1 MRAFAALYE
10 ALDTSTKTNDKL
22 AALKRYFEH
31 ADAESAAW
39 ATYFLI
45 GNKLKRTVKSGTLR
59 EAAVA
64 TSGLQPWLF
73 ESSYE
78 VVGDLA
84 ETISLL
90 VIDRAGDTP
99 FDDTTLPVWVTQRLI
114 PLALD
119 SPERQL
125 QLLPEYWAS
134 VPRPERFLITKL
146 MTGALRVG
154 VSKALTLKALA
165 QARNL
170 DANVVTQRLMGN
182 WLPSAQFFEQIAE
195 TPSGG
200 DLRPYPFLLAHAVN
214 DPANQL
220 SDPALWQA
228 EWKWD
233 GIRAQV
239 VKRQGKAA
247 IWSRGEELV
256 DEAFPEVLANALQ
269 LPDGTVLDG
278 ELIVWT
284 PNAATPEP
292 FVSLQKRLGRKKPSA
307 KMQAEF
313 PVQLLAYDLLEN
325 QGMDIRGQPLRQRRQ
340 QLETLLQTPVLPERS
355 EGLDA
360 TDVESA
366 PSLRSGSTGHSKS
379 ALMGIQL
386 SPTLRASA
394 WTKLAEMRLH
404 AREQRAE
411 GLMLKRLDSPYG
423 VGRISG
429 DWWKWK
435 VAPLTVDCVMIY
447 AQAGHGRRAGLY
459 TDFTFAVWSAPAGA
473 GVRTLVPCA
482 KAYSGLTDAELR
494 DVDTWIRKNTIERF
508 GPVRSVTPELV
519 FELGFEGINL
529 STRHKSGIAVRFPR
543 ILRWRR
549 DKPASD
555 ADSLNSLEQLLHL

>member
-10 ALDTSTKTNDKL
+10 ALDASTKTNDKL
-22 AALKRYFEH
+22 AALKRYFER

-45 GNKLKRTVKSGTLR
+45 GNKLKRTVKSRILR
-59 EAAVA
+59 EAAIA

-90 VIDRAGDTP
+90 VIDRPDNTA
-99 FDDTTLPVWVTQRLI
+99 FDDATLPVWVTQRLA
-114 PLALD
+114 PLAAEL
-119 SPERQL
+119 PERQL
-125 QLLPEYWAS
+125 ELLPEYWRS
-134 VPRPERFLITKL
+134 VLRPERFLITKL

-154 VSKALTLKALA
+154 VSKALTVKALA

-182 WLPSAQFFEQIAE
+182 WLPTAQFFEHIAE
-195 TPSGG
+195 APSGG
-200 DLRPYPFLLAHAVN
+200 DLRPYPFLLAYAVN
-214 DPANQL
+214 DPASEL
-220 SDPALWQA
+220 GDTELWQA

-233 GIRAQV
+233 GIRAQI
-239 VKRQGKAA
+239 VKRDGKAA

-256 DEAFPEVLANALQ
+256 DEAFPDVLANALH

-278 ELIVWT
+278 ELIVWK
-284 PNAATPEP
+284 PDALTPEP
-292 FVSLQKRLGRKKPSA
+292 FASLQKRLGRKKPSA
-307 KMQAEF
+307 KMQGEY
-313 PVQLLAYDLLEN
+313 PVQLLVYDTLEN
-325 QGMDIRGQPLRQRRQ
+325 NGIDIRAQTLRERRQ
-340 QLETLLQTPVLPERS
+340 QLETLLQTHAVK
-355 EGLDA
+355 G
-360 TDVESA
+360 V
-366 PSLRSGSTGHSKS
+366 
-379 ALMGIQL
+379 QL
-386 SPTLRASA
+386 SPTVMNSS
-394 WTKLAEMRLH
+394 WTKLAETRLL

-411 GLMLKRLDSPYG
+411 GLMLKRLASPYG

-459 TDFTFAVWSAPAGA
+459 TDFTFAVWSEPSAIGE
-473 GVRTLVPCA
+473 RTLVPFA
-482 KAYSGLTDAELR
+482 KAYSGLTDAELGEI
-494 DVDTWIRKNTIERF
+494 DLWIRKHTIERF
-508 GPVRSVTPELV
+508 GPVRSVAPMLV

-555 ADSLNSLEQLLHL
+555 ADSLVTLGQLLHL

>member
-1 MRAFAALYE
+1 MRAFATLYE
-10 ALDTSTKTNDKL
+10 ALDASTKTNDKL
-22 AALKRYFEH
+22 AALKLYFEH

-45 GNKLKRTVKSGTLR
+45 GNKLKRTVKSRTLR
-59 EAAVA
+59 EAAIA
-64 TSGLQPWLF
+64 ACGLQPWLF

-84 ETISLL
+84 ETIALL
-90 VIDRAGDTP
+90 VIDRAGNRAFEDL
-99 FDDTTLPVWVTQRLI
+99 TLPVWVTQRLS
-114 PLALD
+114 PLAAE

-125 QLLPEYWAS
+125 ELLPEYWLS

-170 DANVVTQRLMGN
+170 DGNVVTQRLMGN
-182 WLPSAQFFEQIAE
+182 WLPTAQFFEHIAE

-200 DLRPYPFLLAHAVN
+200 DLRPYPFLLAYAVT

-220 SDPALWQA
+220 GDTALWQA

-239 VKRQGKAA
+239 VKRDGKAA

-256 DEAFPEVLANALQ
+256 DEAFPDALANALQ

-278 ELIVWT
+278 ELIVWKPDST
-284 PNAATPEP
+284 TPEP
-292 FVSLQKRLGRKKPSA
+292 FASLQKRLGRKKPSSR
-307 KMQAEF
+307 MQAEF

-325 QGMDIRGQPLRQRRQ
+325 NGVDIRTQPLYERRL
-340 QLETLLQTPVLPERS
+340 QLETLLKT
-355 EGLDA
+355 
-360 TDVESA
+360 
-366 PSLRSGSTGHSKS
+366 STFDGV
-379 ALMGIQL
+379 QL
-386 SPTLRASA
+386 SPTLMKSS
-394 WTKLAEMRLH
+394 WTKLAETRLQ

-411 GLMLKRLDSPYG
+411 GLMLKRADSPYG

-459 TDFTFAVWSAPAGA
+459 TDFTFAVWSEPDKTGD
-473 GVRTLVPCA
+473 RTLVPFA

-494 DVDTWIRKNTIERF
+494 ELDAWIRKHTIERF
-508 GPVRSVTPELV
+508 GPVRSVRPTLV

-549 DKPASD
+549 DKPATD
-555 ADSLNSLEQLLHL
+555 ADSLTMLGQFLHL

>member
-22 AALKRYFEH
+22 AALKRYFEQ

-45 GNKLKRTVKSGTLR
+45 GNKLKRTVKSATLR
-59 EAAVA
+59 QAAIA

-90 VIDRAGDTP
+90 VIDCAGDLP
-99 FDDTTLPVWVTQRLI
+99 FDDATLPFWVTQRLA
-114 PLALD
+114 PLATEP
-119 SPERQL
+119 PERQL
-125 QLLPEYWAS
+125 ELLPAYWAS

-165 QARNL
+165 RARGL
-170 DANVVTQRLMGN
+170 DANVVTQRLMGS
-182 WLPSAQFFEQIAE
+182 WLPTAQFFEQIAE
-195 TPSGG
+195 TPTGG
-200 DLRPYPFLLAHAVN
+200 DLRPYPFLLAYAVN
-214 DPANQL
+214 DPANEL
-220 SDPALWQA
+220 GDAALWQA
-228 EWKWD
+228 ERKWD

-239 VKRQGKAA
+239 VKRDGKAA

-256 DEAFPEVLANALQ
+256 DEAFPDALANTLQ

-278 ELIVWT
+278 ELIVLK
-284 PNAATPEP
+284 PDASTPEP
-292 FVSLQKRLGRKKPSA
+292 FASLQKRLGRKTPSA
-307 KMQAEF
+307 RMQAEF
-313 PVQLLAYDLLEN
+313 PVQLLAYDLLEMD
-325 QGMDIRGQPLRQRRQ
+325 GIDIRPQSLSTRRQ
-340 QLETLLQTPVLPERS
+340 MLE
-355 EGLDA
+355 
-360 TDVESA
+360 
-366 PSLRSGSTGHSKS
+366 
-379 ALMGIQL
+379 ALFGAKAMKGIQL
-386 SPTLRASA
+386 SPTLTSST
-394 WTKLAEMRLH
+394 WTNLAEARLQ
-404 AREQRAE
+404 ARELRAE

-459 TDFTFAVWSAPAGA
+459 TDFTFAVWSDPSAA
-473 GVRTLVPCA
+473 GVRTLVPFA
-482 KAYSGLTDAELR
+482 KAYSGLTDVELR
-494 DVDTWIRKNTIERF
+494 EVDVWIRKNTIERF
-508 GPVRSVTPELV
+508 GPVRSVTPTLV

-549 DKPASD
+549 DKPASE
-555 ADSLNSLEQLLHL
+555 ADSLASLGQLLHL

>member
-1 MRAFAALYE
+1 VRAFAALYE

-22 AALKRYFEH
+22 AALKRYFAQ

-59 EAAVA
+59 EAAIA
-64 TSGLQPWLF
+64 SSGLQPWLF

-90 VIDRAGDTP
+90 VIDRAGNLP
-99 FDDTTLPVWVTQRLI
+99 FADATLPVWVTQRLA
-114 PLALD
+114 PLALE
-119 SPERQL
+119 SSERQL
-125 QLLPEYWAS
+125 ELLPEYWAS

-154 VSKALTLKALA
+154 VSKALTIKALA

-170 DANVVTQRLMGN
+170 DANLVTQRLMGN
-182 WLPSAQFFEQIAE
+182 WSPTAQFFEQIAE
-195 TPSGG
+195 TPSGS
-200 DLRPYPFLLAHAVN
+200 DLRPYPFLLAYAVN
-214 DPANQL
+214 DPVNEL
-220 SDPALWQA
+220 SEAALWQA

-233 GIRAQV
+233 GIRAQI
-239 VKRQGKAA
+239 VKREGSAA

-256 DEAFPEVLANALQ
+256 DEAFPDALANALQ

-278 ELIVWT
+278 ELIVWK
-284 PNAATPEP
+284 PEATKPEP
-292 FVSLQKRLGRKKPSA
+292 FAALQERLGRKKPSA
-307 KMQAEF
+307 RMQAEF
-313 PVQLLAYDLLEN
+313 PVQLLAYDLLEGN
-325 QGMDIRGQPLRQRRQ
+325 GIDIRAQPLSQRRQ
-340 QLETLLQTPVLPERS
+340 QLETLL
-355 EGLDA
+355 
-360 TDVESA
+360 
-366 PSLRSGSTGHSKS
+366 STNTII
-379 ALMGIQL
+379 GIQL
-386 SPTLRASA
+386 SPTLTTSS
-394 WTKLAEMRLH
+394 WTKLAETRLQ

-459 TDFTFAVWSAPAGA
+459 TDFTFAVWSEAAETGE
-473 GVRTLVPCA
+473 RTLVPFA

-494 DVDTWIRKNTIERF
+494 EVDVWIRKNTIERF

-543 ILRWRR
+543 ILRWRH
-549 DKPASD
+549 DKPASE
-555 ADSLNSLEQLLHL
+555 ADSLATLGQLLHM

>member
-22 AALKRYFEH
+22 AALKRYFEQ

-45 GNKLKRTVKSGTLR
+45 GNKLKRTVKSATLR
-59 EAAVA
+59 EAAITA
-64 TSGLQPWLF
+64 SGLQPWLF

-90 VIDRAGDTP
+90 VIDRAGNAP
-99 FDDTTLPVWVTQRLI
+99 FDDATLPVWVTQRLA
-114 PLALD
+114 PLALE

-125 QLLPEYWAS
+125 ALLPGYWAS

-182 WLPSAQFFEQIAE
+182 WLPSAQFFDQIAE
-195 TPSGG
+195 PPSGS

-214 DPANQL
+214 DPGNQL
-220 SDPALWQA
+220 SDAALWQA

-239 VKRQGKAA
+239 VKREGKAA

-256 DEAFPEVLANALQ
+256 DEAFPDALATALQ

-278 ELIVWT
+278 ELIVWK
-284 PNAATPEP
+284 PDAKTPEP
-292 FVSLQKRLGRKKPSA
+292 FASLQKRLGRKKPSA
-307 KMQAEF
+307 RMQAEF
-313 PVQLLAYDLLEN
+313 PVQLLAYDLLEHN
-325 QGMDIRGQPLRQRRQ
+325 GIDIRTQPLSERRQ
-340 QLETLLQTPVLPERS
+340 QLEALLTTNAIR
-355 EGLDA
+355 
-360 TDVESA
+360 
-366 PSLRSGSTGHSKS
+366 
-379 ALMGIQL
+379 GIQL
-386 SPTLRASA
+386 SPTLMTSS
-394 WTKLAEMRLH
+394 WTKLAETRLR

-435 VAPLTVDCVMIY
+435 LAPLTVDCVMIY

-459 TDFTFAVWSAPAGA
+459 TDFTFAVWSEPAETGE
-473 GVRTLVPCA
+473 RTLVPFA
-482 KAYSGLTDAELR
+482 KAYSGLTDVELR
-494 DVDTWIRKNTIERF
+494 EVDTWIRRNTLERF

-519 FELGFEGINL
+519 FELGFEGINV

-549 DKPASD
+549 DKPASE
-555 ADSLNSLEQLLHL
+555 ADSLATLGQLLPR

>member
-22 AALKRYFEH
+22 AALKHYFEQ

-39 ATYFLI
+39 ATFFLI
-45 GNKLKRTVKSGTLR
+45 GNKLKRTVKSSTLR
-59 EAAVA
+59 EAAIA

-73 ESSYE
+73 ESAYE

-90 VIDRAGDTP
+90 VIDRAGETS
-99 FDDTTLPVWVTQRLI
+99 FDDATLPVWVTQRLA
-114 PLALD
+114 PLALE
-119 SPERQL
+119 SPEHQL
-125 QLLPEYWAS
+125 ELLPEYWAS
-134 VPRPERFLITKL
+134 VPSPERFLMTKL

-165 QARNL
+165 QARDL

-214 DPANQL
+214 NPANEL
-220 SDPALWQA
+220 GDAALWQA

-239 VKRQGKAA
+239 VKREGKAA

-256 DEAFPEVLANALQ
+256 DEAFPDVLANALH

-278 ELIVWT
+278 ELIVWKPDT
-284 PNAATPEP
+284 ATPEP
-292 FVSLQKRLGRKKPSA
+292 FTSLQKRLGRKKPSA
-307 KMQAEF
+307 KMQGEF

-325 QGMDIRGQPLRQRRQ
+325 SAIDIRAQPLYERRQ
-340 QLETLLQTPVLPERS
+340 QLETLLRTNTVK
-355 EGLDA
+355 G
-360 TDVESA
+360 V
-366 PSLRSGSTGHSKS
+366 
-379 ALMGIQL
+379 QL
-386 SPTLRASA
+386 SPTLMRSS
-394 WTKLAEMRLH
+394 WTNLAETRVL
-404 AREQRAE
+404 AREHRAE
-411 GLMLKRLDSPYG
+411 GLMLKRLGSPYG

-435 VAPLTVDCVMIY
+435 VAPLTIDCVMIY

-459 TDFTFAVWSAPAGA
+459 TDFTFAVWSEPAESGE
-473 GVRTLVPCA
+473 RTLVPFA
-482 KAYSGLTDAELR
+482 KAYSGLTDVELR
-494 DVDTWIRKNTIERF
+494 EVDTWIRKNTVERF
-508 GPVRSVTPELV
+508 GPVRSVTPTLV
-519 FELGFEGINL
+519 FELGFEGINV

-549 DKPASD
+549 DKPASES
-555 ADSLNSLEQLLHL
+555 DSLASLGQLLHL